1 MAQPPGHSIRPPAFL
16 PLLPRGSERGGIRP
30 LALEDILSLALSPD
44 WFFVPEADILA
55 ATPTYTMPE
64 VPAGMVRL
72 IVEAWCM
79 DESGANIGDQALAV
93 IRVVTPDNWEHNE
106 CAAAVVTPVA
116 AATWAICR
124 LGHVLVLPAG
134 YSLRLEAQSD
144 LIGGGIRYLD
154 VIL

>member
-1 MAQPPGHSIRPPAFL
+1 MAQPPGSTNPPVPL

-30 LALEDILSLALSPD
+30 LALEDIRSLALSPD

-55 ATPTYTMPE
+55 ATPTYTMPA

-79 DESGANIGDQALAV
+79 DESGANIGDQAFV
-93 IRVVTPDNWEHNE
+93 QIQVVMPDGSEHNE

-116 AATWAICR
+116 ASTWAVCR
-124 LGHVLVLPAG
+124 LGRVLVLASG
-134 YSLRLEAQSD
+134 CSLRLVGQTD